1 MQAGRHP
8 DDEHPRQTGHEQVLA
23 GKGQAVGE
31 VAGIEGL
38 YGGRLQQEAFPEEQ
52 GQQDGLALGHGGGGW
67 HGGASGG
74 WPRRG
79 RGRGGGG
86 RGRQQVGPA
95 RQEHGKEPAHEGQ
108 TLPGKGGGRAADGG
122 VAVRA
127 PAPDAPARAVAVPPE
142 PPVGQAEIALAV
154 HGQQFALQTHCL
166 PRQRED
172 GGLFPCPGG
181 IPGEGGLC
189 LAVGPFQA
197 QIGQA
202 DAQALI
208 RQGAHIVHPGFQ
220 HGPVAGGDALLVQT
234 LQEGGR
240 GKIGQQGPGRGAA
253 QQGDGAGQQQ
263 AGEAPQPAVRHQ
275 DAKTRAKR
283 GSWPAC
289 RQQAQ
294 QPAE

>member
-52 GQQDGLALGHGGGGW
+52 GQQ
-67 HGGASGG
+67 G
-74 WPRRG
+74 WPCPGARG
-79 RGRGGGG
+79 RRMAWGRQRRMAPKGPRQRRGG

-166 PRQRED
+166 P
-172 GGLFPCPGG
+172 GSGKTAACS
-181 IPGEGGLC
+181 
-189 LAVGPFQA
+189 
-197 QIGQA
+197 
-202 DAQALI
+202 
-208 RQGAHIVHPGFQ
+208 H
-220 HGPVAGGDALLVQT
+220 VQ
-234 LQEGGR
+234 EASRGGR
-240 GKIGQQGPGRGAA
+240 PVPGRRPLPGADRS
-253 QQGDGAGQQQ
+253 G
-263 AGEAPQPAVRHQ
+263 
-275 DAKTRAKR
+275 
-283 GSWPAC
+283 
-289 RQQAQ
+289 
-294 QPAE
+294 